1 MSNPKSKIQNLKSFD
16 SRLPT
21 PDSRLPQYALALHTT
36 TPELGLAIS
45 NFTGDRRDRVWNL
58 GRDLS
63 NLLHQYLAEFVR
75 PQTWSD
81 LTFIAVAR
89 GPGGFTGTRIGVV
102 AARTLAQQLDI
113 PLFAIS
119 NLAAVAWKH
128 RGEKPIAV
136 QIPAQRGQ
144 IFTAIYQLTS
154 DGRGLTPLLA
164 DTLMSFEAWQQTL
177 ADLSTPCQVVLA
189 EGGLGASVSQILD
202 LAKLEWQQGKRPHWS
217 EALPFYGQHPVDN
230 SLLDSPTA

>member
-1 MSNPKSKIQNLKSFD
+1 MDNPQPPITDYQ
-16 SRLPT
+16 LPIT
-21 PDSRLPQYALALHTT
+21 NYALALHTT

-63 NLLHQYLAEFVR
+63 NLLHQYLAEFIQ
-75 PQTWSD
+75 PQAWSD
-81 LTFIAVAR
+81 LGFIAVAK

-102 AARTLAQQLDI
+102 TARTLAQQLDI

-119 NLAAVAWKH
+119 NLAAIAWKH

-136 QIPAQRGQ
+136 QMPAQRGQ
-144 IFTAIYQLTS
+144 LFTAIYQLTS
-154 DGRGLTPLLA
+154 DSQGLTSLLA
-164 DTLMSFEAWQQTL
+164 DTVMSPEAWQQIL
-177 ADLSTPCQVVLA
+177 ADLSTPCQIISA

-202 LAKLEWQQGKRPHWS
+202 LAELAWQQGKRPHWS
-217 EALPFYGQHPVDN
+217 EALPFYGQHPVD
-230 SLLDSPTA
+230 S